1 MIRRLGPAPLLLV
14 LLTACGAG
22 DGALHGSL
30 DPDHPYSLRLGQFRY
45 LESVLP
51 FIDWLDEQGLPAYP
65 VGHRTFDE
73 GTWYEVHVGAATDEA
88 ELAPVVERL
97 DELGFRDP
105 DVRDLQRY
113 GDHAFFDMSAYRLWS
128 YDPVRTRDQVGDA
141 LHDLAAS
148 FPCHPRFGL
157 VAFAAGY
164 ALEVD
169 AALIQDNL
177 VSRELHEVVR
187 QLAVDS
193 PDGLALT
200 AHAVFA
206 DLVTG
211 TTIQISSV
219 SRTPLPDAVDLGEAA
234 ERFDGADGIWL
245 ARPVAEPGAT
255 FDDPELVYL
264 VWSEDRERITLVTAD
279 DPSGYELV
287 PELFD
292 RRFCDGGAFQFA
304 SLWRPLGILPT
315 GFEPDDVPVAVDTSI
330 LGDDYVASKGNAA
343 WARKMKGRWT
353 YSTTYAHDAE
363 DYWAVSVF
371 DLETARAAEEC
382 HGKLYTREMWRA
394 YRSWGNELARAWGM
408 DAVYTTRIRGVRAWY
423 VDHYRSQAHK
433 ELNFYAGPFVF
444 ALGSFVTDPDP
455 LRMDDLVER
464 AKSLPLLGG
473 DESW

>member
-1 MIRRLGPAPLLLV
+1 MRPGSWLAPLLLA
-14 LLTACGAG
+14 LTACGPG
-22 DGALHGSL
+22 DEVLRTSL
-30 DPDHPYSLRLGQFRY
+30 DLDHPYSLRLGQFRY

-51 FIDWLDEQGLPAYP
+51 FIDWLDDQGLPAYP

-73 GTWYEVHVGAATDEA
+73 GTWYEVHVGAAATEE

-97 DELGFRDP
+97 ADLGFRDP
-105 DVRDLQRY
+105 QLRDLQRY
-113 GDHAFFDMSAYRLWS
+113 ADHAFFDVSDYQLWS
-128 YDPVRTRDQVGDA
+128 YDPARTRDQVGDS
-141 LHDLAAS
+141 LHELAAS

-157 VAFAAGY
+157 ASFTAGY
-164 ALEVD
+164 ALDVD
-169 AALIQDNL
+169 SELIQDNL
-177 VSRELHEVVR
+177 GAHELHDVIRELASE
-187 QLAVDS
+187 S
-193 PDGLALT
+193 SDGLAVSG
-200 AHAVFA
+200 HAVFG

-211 TTIQISSV
+211 ATLQVSSV
-219 SRTPLPDAVDLGEAA
+219 SRSPLPEAVDLGRA
-234 ERFDGADGIWL
+234 EEKFEGPAGSWF
-245 ARPVAEPGAT
+245 ARPVVEPGAT
-255 FDDPELVYL
+255 FDGPEVIYL
-264 VWSEDRERITLVTAD
+264 LWSEDRTQITLVTAD
-279 DPSGYELV
+279 DPVGYELV

-292 RRFCDGGAFQFA
+292 RRFCEGGAFQFA

-315 GFEPDDVPVAVDTSI
+315 RFEPDDVPVAVDTSI

-423 VDHYRSQAHK
+423 VDHYQSQAHK

-455 LRMDDLVER
+455 LRMDDLVDR

-473 DESW
+473 DERW